1 MATSTRTSTTRS
13 QSVKAEAAAA
23 TTAPPPPPPP
33 PPVKIE
39 TKKLSLFGYL
49 DMIPGLAAI
58 VATAVA
64 SLITGLF
71 RSEQDSKTYY
81 LHVANT
87 TLRKAT
93 HRLNPLQLQLV
104 SPNTDIIYNQYARA
118 RNFQPDTVALAHG
131 AQGHWVGNK
140 NATNVFIWY
149 HGGGFCLPA
158 NIGYFKFFERL
169 LKEINAAGGDLCVFA
184 VTYTLAP
191 HGRYPVQLTQSVE
204 ALRHVLE
211 HTGRS
216 PGNVLLGGDSAGGN
230 LVFGVLSHLAHPH
243 PSITPLHVSKPLAG
257 AAAIAPWVSLHPDL
271 SEQVIYDGGDIVTT
285 FVGESWSREFMG
297 DAKPD
302 YYTDAFDAPSSWF
315 ETFSVDKMLML
326 GGENEILMPM
336 IELFYETVKAGHPNV
351 ELFKGKRESHVA
363 PIYNIYVGD
372 NTETEQGKKLK
383 TWLIE
388 LLK

>member
-23 TTAPPPPPPP
+23 TTAPPPPPP

-71 RSEQDSKTYY
+71 RSEQDSKTYH

-118 RNFQPDTVALAHG
+118 RNFKPDTVALAHG

-216 PGNVLLGGDSAGGN
+216 PGNLVLGGDSAGGN

-243 PSITPLHVSKPLAG
+243 PSIAPLHVSKPLAG

-315 ETFSVDKMLML
+315 ETFPVDKVLML

>member
-1 MATSTRTSTTRS
+1 MATSTRTTTRS

-23 TTAPPPPPPP
+23 TTAPP

-204 ALRHVLE
+204 ALRHVVE

-243 PSITPLHVSKPLAG
+243 PSIAPLHISKPLAG
-257 AAAIAPWVSLHPDL
+257 AAAIAPWVSLQPDL

-297 DAKPD
+297 DGKAD

-315 ETFSVDKMLML
+315 ETFPVDKMLML

-336 IELFYETVKAGHPNV
+336 IELFYETVKAGYPNV

-383 TWLIE
+383 TWVIE

>member
-1 MATSTRTSTTRS
+1 MATSTRTTARS
-13 QSVKAEAAAA
+13 QSVKAAAAA
-23 TTAPPPPPPP
+23 TTAPP

-64 SLITGLF
+64 SFITGFF
-71 RSEQDSKTYY
+71 RSERDSKTYY

-93 HRLNPLQLQLV
+93 HRLSPLQLQLV
-104 SPNTDIIYNQYARA
+104 SPNTDIIYNQYARS
-118 RNFQPDTVALAHG
+118 RNLQPDTVALAHG

-169 LKEINAAGGDLCVFA
+169 LKEINASGGDLCVFA

-204 ALRHVLE
+204 ALRHVVE

-243 PSITPLHVSKPLAG
+243 PSIAPLRLPKPLAG

-297 DAKPD
+297 DAEAD

-315 ETFSVDKMLML
+315 ETFPVDKMLML
-326 GGENEILMPM
+326 GGENEILMPV
-336 IELFYETVKAGHPNV
+336 IESFYETVKAGYPNV

-383 TWLIE
+383 TWLVE

>member
-1 MATSTRTSTTRS
+1 MAISTRTTARS
-13 QSVKAEAAAA
+13 QSVKAAAAA
-23 TTAPPPPPPP
+23 TTAPP

-64 SLITGLF
+64 SVITGFF
-71 RSEQDSKTYY
+71 RSERDSKTYY

-104 SPNTDIIYNQYARA
+104 SPNTDIIYNQYARS
-118 RNFQPDTVALAHG
+118 RNLQPDTVALAHG

-169 LKEINAAGGDLCVFA
+169 LKEINASGGDLCVFA

-204 ALRHVLE
+204 ALRHVVE

-243 PSITPLHVSKPLAG
+243 PSIAPLRLPKPLAG

-297 DAKPD
+297 DAKAD

-315 ETFSVDKMLML
+315 ETFPVDKMLML

-336 IELFYETVKAGHPNV
+336 IELFYETVKAGYANV

-383 TWLIE
+383 TWLVE

>member
-1 MATSTRTSTTRS
+1 MATSTRTTARS
-13 QSVKAEAAAA
+13 QSVKAAAAA
-23 TTAPPPPPPP
+23 TTAPP

-64 SLITGLF
+64 SVITGFF
-71 RSEQDSKTYY
+71 RSERDSKTYY

-104 SPNTDIIYNQYARA
+104 LPNTDIIYNQYARS
-118 RNFQPDTVALAHG
+118 RNLQPDTVALAHG

-158 NIGYFKFFERL
+158 NIGYFEFFERL
-169 LKEINAAGGDLCVFA
+169 LKEINASGGDLCVFA

-204 ALRHVLE
+204 ALRHVVE

-243 PSITPLHVSKPLAG
+243 PSIAPLRLPKPLAG

-297 DAKPD
+297 DAKAD

-315 ETFSVDKMLML
+315 ETFPVDKMLML

-336 IELFYETVKAGHPNV
+336 IELFYETVKAGYPNV

-383 TWLIE
+383 TWLVE

>member
-1 MATSTRTSTTRS
+1 MATSTRTTARS
-13 QSVKAEAAAA
+13 QSVKAAAAA
-23 TTAPPPPPPP
+23 TAAPP

-64 SLITGLF
+64 SFITGFF
-71 RSEQDSKTYY
+71 RSERDSKTYY

-104 SPNTDIIYNQYARA
+104 SPNTDIIYNQYARS
-118 RNFQPDTVALAHG
+118 RNLQPDTVALAHG

-169 LKEINAAGGDLCVFA
+169 LKEINASGGDLCVFA

-204 ALRHVLE
+204 ALRHVVE

-243 PSITPLHVSKPLAG
+243 PSIAPLRLPKPLAG

-297 DAKPD
+297 DAEAD

-315 ETFSVDKMLML
+315 ETFPVDKMLML

-336 IELFYETVKAGHPNV
+336 IELFYETVKAGYPNV

-383 TWLIE
+383 TWLVE

>member
-23 TTAPPPPPPP
+23 TTAPPPPPP

-71 RSEQDSKTYY
+71 RSEQDSKTYH

-118 RNFQPDTVALAHG
+118 RNFKPDTVTLAHG

-211 HTGRS
+211 QTGRS

-230 LVFGVLSHLAHPH
+230 LVFG
-243 PSITPLHVSKPLAG
+243 PLAG

-271 SEQVIYDGGDIVTT
+271 PEQVIYDGGDIVTT

-315 ETFSVDKMLML
+315 ETFPVDKMLML

-388 LLK
+388 LLKLGVACC

>member
-1 MATSTRTSTTRS
+1 MATSTRTTARS
-13 QSVKAEAAAA
+13 QSVKAAAAA
-23 TTAPPPPPPP
+23 TTAPP

-64 SLITGLF
+64 SFITGFF
-71 RSEQDSKTYY
+71 RSERDSKTYY

-104 SPNTDIIYNQYARA
+104 SPNTDIIYNQYARS
-118 RNFQPDTVALAHG
+118 RNLQPDTVALAHG

-169 LKEINAAGGDLCVFA
+169 LKEINASGGDLCVFA

-204 ALRHVLE
+204 ALRHVVE

-243 PSITPLHVSKPLAG
+243 PSIAPLRLPKPLAG

-297 DAKPD
+297 DAEAD

-315 ETFSVDKMLML
+315 ETFPVDKMLML

-336 IELFYETVKAGHPNV
+336 IELFYETVKAGYPNV

-383 TWLIE
+383 TWLVE

>member
-1 MATSTRTSTTRS
+1 MATSTRTTTRS

-23 TTAPPPPPPP
+23 TTAP

-49 DMIPGLAAI
+49 DMIPGLAVI

-64 SLITGLF
+64 SLVTGLF
-71 RSEQDSKTYY
+71 RSEQDSKTYH

-118 RNFQPDTVALAHG
+118 RNFKPDTVALAHG

-140 NATNVFIWY
+140 NATNVLIWY

-169 LKEINAAGGDLCVFA
+169 LKQVNAGGGGDLCVFT

-191 HGRYPVQLTQSVE
+191 HGTYPVQLTQSVE

-216 PGNVLLGGDSAGGN
+216 PGNVLVGGDSAGGN
-230 LVFGVLSHLAHPH
+230 LVVGVLSHLAHPH
-243 PSITPLHVSKPLAG
+243 PRIVPLRVSKPLAG
-257 AAAIAPWVSLHPDL
+257 AAAIAPWVSLRPDL

-297 DAKPD
+297 DAKAD

-315 ETFSVDKMLML
+315 ETFPVDKMLIL

-336 IELFYETVKAGHPNV
+336 IQLFYETVKAGYPNV

-372 NTETEQGKKLK
+372 NTETEQGKKLT